1 MRSLLLLSFVS
12 AAMLA
17 QQPQKGSEQPAKN
30 EEDSCCC
37 TTYDTNMCLSKVEE
51 KVDKELNTVYERA
64 LKRWHDDPE
73 NAELRDAER
82 TWIAY
87 RDATCKAESGL
98 YRGGTIM
105 PSVGSRC
112 ILRVTRQRI
121 ADLKDAYLFNR

>member
-51 KVDKELNTVYERA
+51 KVDKELNAVYESA
-64 LKRWHDDPE
+64 LKRWHGDSE
-73 NAELRDAER
+73 NAELRDAEKA
-82 TWIAY
+82 WIAY
-87 RDATCKAESGL
+87 RDATCKAEAGL
-98 YRGGTIM
+98 YRGGSIM
-105 PSVGSRC
+105 PSIEFYCV
-112 ILRVTRQRI
+112 LRVSRQRI
-121 ADLKDAYLFNR
+121 ADLRNAYLFDR